1 MAEKTTLPSAR
12 EAEREQDR
20 AHLLVIAGGAVSSH
34 ALPERGSISIG
45 RGEACDI
52 RVADASISRKH
63 AILHVTGAGLEI
75 EDLGGVNGTRVREG
89 LLEPRGRRLIAEG
102 EVVELGDALIIAQK
116 SGPPRGASRV
126 FSHGAF
132 EARLEAE
139 HARAEAS
146 GASFG
151 VLRVHCERAVPPGIL
166 EDRLAGILGERDA
179 IGSYAPGELEIL
191 LARATAEEAEATRE
205 RIERALVGSGIRG
218 RVGLASYPRDG
229 QSAHLVFARACAGAS
244 GEAPGATDATRRV
257 VAVDPAMRRIFRL
270 VEQIAAGD
278 ISVLLL
284 GETGVGKEIVAEA
297 IHRRSPRA
305 KAPLVRLNCAALTET
320 LLESELF
327 GHERGAFTGAMQP
340 KAGLLE
346 SAEGGTVFLDEVGD
360 LPAAAQVKLLRVIE
374 ERRVTRVGGL
384 KPRVIDVRFVAATHR
399 DLEAEITRGAF
410 RQDLY
415 FRLSGASISI
425 PPLRERPA
433 EIGELARLF
442 IGEAAV
448 KLRRPPP
455 SLGQAALKLLEAH
468 AWPGNIRELRNVI
481 ERAVLLCDGRSIEPD
496 HLPVEK
502 LLAKP
507 ASVEAVPA
515 PAAEGLRRDRDAVE
529 RDHIL
534 RALNQS
540 GGNQTEAAKLLGI
553 SRRTLSTKLDYHGI
567 GRPRKRG

>member
-12 EAEREQDR
+12 DAESERGR

-34 ALPERGSISIG
+34 ALPERGSVSIG
-45 RGEACDI
+45 RSEACDV

-63 AILHVTGAGLEI
+63 AVLHVSGAGLEI
-75 EDLGGVNGTRVREG
+75 EDLGSANGTRVREG
-89 LLEPRGRRLIAEG
+89 LLKAGARRAIAEG
-102 EVVELGDALIIAQK
+102 EVVEIGDALIIAQK
-116 SGPPRGASRV
+116 SGASRGASRV
-126 FSHGAF
+126 FSHAGF
-132 EARLEAE
+132 EARLEGE

-151 VLRVHCERAVPPGIL
+151 VVRVHCERAVPPGIL

-191 LARATAEEAEATRE
+191 LSGATAEKAEATRE
-205 RIERALVGSGIRG
+205 RIEKALVGSGIRG

-229 QSAHLVFARACAGAS
+229 QSAHLIFAQACARAS
-244 GEAPGATDATRRV
+244 SEEPGEIDATRRV
-257 VAVDPAMRRIFRL
+257 ITIDPAMRRIFSL

-297 IHRRSPRA
+297 IHQRSPRA

-327 GHERGAFTGAMQP
+327 GHERGAFTGATHT

-374 ERRVTRVGGL
+374 ERRVMRVGGL
-384 KPRVIDVRFVAATHR
+384 KPRAIDVRFVAATHR

-415 FRLSGASISI
+415 FRLSGVSIPI

-433 EIGELARLF
+433 EIAEIARLF
-442 IGEAAV
+442 IDEAAR
-448 KLRRPPP
+448 KLRRPVPL
-455 SLGQAALKLLEAH
+455 LGKAALDLLQAH
-468 AWPGNIRELRNVI
+468 TWPGNIRELRNVI
-481 ERAVLLCDGRSIEPD
+481 ERAVLLCSGGSIEPD

-507 ASVEAVPA
+507 ALIAAVPA

-529 RDHIL
+529 RDHIV

-567 GRPRKRG
+567 GRPRKR